1 MLDFITLQ
9 TIFAYSIIVTAY
21 SLVGG
26 AYMNN
31 EMLYQLFLNSL
42 TKMNDAELEKSLSK
56 AKNMLSDNDYAK
68 LLEVIRMEKEKQ
80 RKNN

>member
-1 MLDFITLQ
+1 
-9 TIFAYSIIVTAY
+9 
-21 SLVGG
+21 
-26 AYMNN
+26 MNN

-42 TKMNDAELEKSLSK
+42 TKINDAELEKSLSK

-68 LLEVIRMEKEKQ
+68 LLDVITMEKEKQ